1 MSDPVWH
8 ADSKPPFHRA
18 AFTEGTGHQIANV
31 VDTLTT
37 EADESTG
44 ADNAGTVSLAVAL
57 ITSLRVWTLN
67 AETGIVN
74 TVAILTALVCRAG
87 NVRATAHATTRYRL
101 SLDSAIRCS
110 ITLDSVTW
118 IDLTS
123 PIEAYRL
130 ALTTGL
136 VAAVIDAFTLKAPLT

>member
-8 ADSKPPFHRA
+8 ADSKPSFHRA

-31 VDTLTT
+31 VDALTT

-44 ADNAGTVSLAVAL
+44 ADNAGTVSLAVTL
-57 ITSLRVWTLN
+57 ITGLRVWALN
-67 AETGIVN
+67 AETGIIN
-74 TVAILTALVCRAG
+74 TVAILTALVRRAG
-87 NVRATAHATTRYRL
+87 NVRATADATTRYRL
-101 SLDSAIRCS
+101 SLDTAILCS

-118 IDLTS
+118 IGLTS
-123 PIEAYRL
+123 PIEAHRF

-136 VAAVIDAFTLKAPLT
+136 VAAIIHAFTLKAPLT